1 MRISDKTI
9 DVLKNF
15 STINPSLAFKQGN
28 TIRTVS
34 EQKNILAQAVVDE
47 TFPVDFAIYEL
58 NQFLGLASLFDN
70 ADFAFGE
77 MDVTIRD
84 ENNKSRSRY
93 TYTDP
98 SMVTSPPEK
107 NIDMPDPEI
116 SFTMSADDLKS
127 VVSAANQLGLPEVV
141 VRGGATGIFLVAT
154 DTKNP
159 TSNEYDRHVADSNG
173 AIFNMVFKT
182 ENLKFI
188 NGEYNVKI
196 SKSGISHF
204 KNTSMNIE
212 YWVAT
217 ETNSEYNQDG
227 SN

>member
-1 MRISDKTI
+1 MRISDETM

-15 STINPSLAFKQGN
+15 STINPSLAFKAGN

-34 EQKNILAQAVVDE
+34 EQKNILAQAVVED

-70 ADFAFGE
+70 ADFHFGE

-84 ENNKSRSRY
+84 ESNSSRSRY

-107 NIDMPDPEI
+107 NIDLENPEI
-116 SFTMSADDLKS
+116 EFNMTADDLKS

-159 TSNEYDRHVADSNG
+159 TSNEYERHVASSNG

-188 NGEYNVKI
+188 PGDYFVKI
-196 SKSGISHF
+196 SKSGVSHF
-204 KNTSMNIE
+204 KKVNGYID

-217 ETNSEYNQDG
+217 EANSEYNDD
-227 SN
+227 